1 MVRRM
6 CARSKHPLREE
17 GFRSLEEELHLLT
30 EGFAAVLRRMGETEL
45 ADLLPWVGAK
55 SEQAG
60 ETKRSLGQ
68 AYSIAFQLLNI
79 VEERTAARVR
89 RRREIQAGAQA
100 EKGLWADNLAEMREL
115 GLSEDQ
121 ILAVLRDVEVEPVL
135 TAHPTEAKRATVREL
150 HREIYGLINAQ
161 ENTHYTPRELA
172 RLRHQIETRLESLWR
187 TGEIQV
193 TRPTIE
199 AELDNALH
207 YLRDVF
213 PEAVK
218 RSYVHLREAWETAGL
233 DPERLESTSSCIRF
247 GTWIGG
253 DRDGH
258 PFVTAEVTRTSL
270 TSLRHNAMRVHR
282 RGLEALASDLPLS
295 SLFQAPPAPLSAL
308 IARLGKELKSA
319 AGIDVPQVSARDRE
333 EPWRLATHLI
343 RAKVLLAQNT
353 PDAPQAYATPAELDA
368 DLQVLAASLAEIG
381 AGQLARDFVT
391 PLRRQLD
398 VFGFHLA
405 TLDVRQNSAFH
416 EKALGQLLEAAG
428 VVNAAEFAAWPAA
441 QKRALLD
448 AELRSPRPFLATG
461 ANAGPEAE
469 AVLSCYRVLAAHHA
483 RHGRAGLG
491 SLIVSMTRCT
501 EDLLTVYVL
510 AREVGLARWVD
521 GGLACAMPVVP
532 LFETMGDLEQGPSI
546 VADFLAHPVTQRSLG
561 IGPAA
566 ATTAAPTATRPT
578 FQMMVGYS
586 DSNKDC
592 GIFAS
597 QWALHRAQH
606 ALAQVV
612 TGCGARPV
620 FFHGRGGTVG
630 RGAGPTHWFMEALA
644 AGSLHGGMRMTEQ
657 GETIAQKYAHQ
668 ASAVYNIELL
678 TASAAATTARHRFG
692 APRDE
697 SLWPLLDQVSAW
709 SRDAY
714 RELLH
719 APGFIAFYRQATP
732 IDALENARI
741 GSRPSRRTGQ
751 ASLDDLRAIPW
762 VFSWTQSRFYL
773 PGWYGAGAA
782 LERLR
787 REDPKGFAALRK
799 AVRGTP
805 FLRYVL
811 TNIESSLVSANA
823 AIMGSYAGL
832 VDDVALRERFMGL
845 IGAEF
850 ARTSAMMTEIFRGTF
865 AERRPRLAFTLHIRE
880 QALTQLHR
888 QQVGL
893 LKEWRALSGREAEA
907 LLPELLLSIN
917 AIASGLRT
925 TG

>member
-1 MVRRM
+1 MS
-6 CARSKHPLREE
+6 ARTNHPLREE
-17 GFRSLEEELHLLT
+17 GFRALREELHLLT
-30 EGFAAVLRRMGETEL
+30 NGFAAVLRRMGETEL
-45 ADLLPWVGAK
+45 ADVLPWVGAK
-55 SEQAG
+55 AEQAG
-60 ETKRSLGQ
+60 DFKRSLGQ

-89 RRREIQAGAQA
+89 RRREIKSGPQA
-100 EKGLWADNLAEMREL
+100 EKGLWADNLAHLCDL
-115 GLSEDQ
+115 GLNEDQ
-121 ILAVLRDVEVEPVL
+121 ILEVLRDVTVEPVL

-150 HREIYGLINAQ
+150 HKEIYRLINAH
-161 ENTHYTPRELA
+161 ENTDYTPRELA
-172 RLRHQIETRLESLWR
+172 RLRHHIETRLESLWR

-207 YLRDVF
+207 YLRDIF

-218 RSYVHLREAWETAGL
+218 RSHVHLREAWSTHGFDADRLAEAG
-233 DPERLESTSSCIRF
+233 SFVRF

-258 PFVTAEVTRTSL
+258 PFVTADVTRSSL
-270 TSLRHNAMRVHR
+270 SQLRHNALRVHR
-282 RGLEALASDLPLS
+282 RGLETLATDLPLS
-295 SLFQAPPAPLSAL
+295 SLFQAPPAPLASM
-308 IARLGKELKSA
+308 IKRIERELKA
-319 AGIDVPQVSARDRE
+319 APTAEVEAIRDRDRE
-333 EPWRLATHLI
+333 EPWRRATYLM
-343 RAKVLLAQNT
+343 REKVLQAMAD
-353 PDAPQAYATPAELDA
+353 PDAPGAYQKPAELDA
-368 DLQVLAASLAEIG
+368 DLQVLAEALTEIG
-381 AGQLARDFVT
+381 AAALARDYIE
-391 PLRRQLD
+391 PLRCQLQ

-428 VVNAAEFAAWPAA
+428 VVKAAEFAAWDRP

-448 AELRSPRPFLATG
+448 RELASPRPFLADG
-461 ANAGPEAE
+461 AKVGSEAE
-469 AVLSCYRVLAAHHA
+469 AVLSCYRVLAAHVA
-483 RHGRAGLG
+483 RHGRDGLG
-491 SLIVSMTRCT
+491 ALIVSMTRCT
-501 EDLLTVYVL
+501 EDLLTVYML
-510 AREVGLARWVD
+510 AREVGLAQWED
-521 GGLACAMPVVP
+521 GQLRCPLPVVP
-532 LFETMGDLEQGPSI
+532 LFETMGDLEAGPGI
-546 VADFLAHPVTQRSLG
+546 VSDFLGHPVTRHSLG
-561 IGPAA
+561 LDVAGETAPA
-566 ATTAAPTATRPT
+566 RPI

-606 ALAQVV
+606 ELAQV
-612 TGCGARPV
+612 TQAMGANPV

-630 RGAGPTHWFMEALA
+630 RGAGPTHWFMEALP
-644 AGSLHGGMRMTEQ
+644 AGSLHGCLRMTEQ

-668 ASAVYNIELL
+668 SSAVYNVELL
-678 TASAAATTARHRFG
+678 MASATATTAAHRFG
-692 APRDE
+692 ADRDE
-697 SLWPLLDQVSAW
+697 SLWPLLDQVAGR

-719 APGFIAFYRQATP
+719 APDFIAFYREATP

-773 PGWYGAGAA
+773 PGWFGAGSA
-782 LERLR
+782 LERLQA
-787 REDPKGFAALRK
+787 EDPKGFKQLCKAAR
-799 AVRGTP
+799 AMP

-811 TNIESSLVSANA
+811 TNIESSVASANVEIMESYAALVSDA
-823 AIMGSYAGL
+823 A
-832 VDDVALRERFMGL
+832 VRERFMNVIRG
-845 IGAEF
+845 EYD
-850 ARTSAMMTEIFRGTF
+850 RTRNMMKEIFRGTF
-865 AERRPRLAFTLHIRE
+865 EERRPRLAFTLQIRE
-880 QALTQLHR
+880 EALVQLHR
-888 QQVGL
+888 QQVNL
-893 LKEWRALSGREAEA
+893 LKEWRALKGLEAEA
-907 LLPELLLSIN
+907 LLPDLLLSIN